1 MSLIEQYSK
10 EELEQIVKNSVSY
23 RETLQKLGYTY
34 FGGTN
39 LDMLKKVLEK
49 NNIDYSHFTGQR
61 KNTVKRTEEN
71 TFCENSTVAQ
81 STLRKKYYEGN
92 YSEYICAICGIDSW
106 NGKKLTLRLDHI
118 NGINNDDRLE
128 NLRWV
133 CPNCDSQLDTF
144 CKGYKNKMVKKYY
157 CIDCNKEITAK
168 ATRCVACQQKN
179 RQTTVRPS
187 REELKDLIRNTSF
200 TQIGKMYNVSDNSI
214 RKWCDGY
221 NLPRNVSEIK
231 KYSDKEWK
239 EI

>member
-1 MSLIEQYSK
+1 MYNMKIKEENFMSLIEQYSK

-106 NGKKLTLRLDHI
+106 NGKKLT
-118 NGINNDDRLE
+118 
-128 NLRWV
+128 
-133 CPNCDSQLDTF
+133 
-144 CKGYKNKMVKKYY
+144 
-157 CIDCNKEITAK
+157 
-168 ATRCVACQQKN
+168 
-179 RQTTVRPS
+179 
-187 REELKDLIRNTSF
+187 
-200 TQIGKMYNVSDNSI
+200 
-214 RKWCDGY
+214 
-221 NLPRNVSEIK
+221 
-231 KYSDKEWK
+231 
-239 EI
+239 